1 MEHEKTALNMS
12 PCYQLMLSSFTEST
26 NDASL
31 FVKGE
36 VGIFPEFISKDC
48 LFNELIKPDPEID
61 ESTVQL
67 LGIMFNSFV
76 VVSKRMLT
84 DHLSGGKYDSPTE
97 ELIQQCK

>member
-48 LFNELIKPDPEID
+48 
-61 ESTVQL
+61 
-67 LGIMFNSFV
+67 
-76 VVSKRMLT
+76 
-84 DHLSGGKYDSPTE
+84 
-97 ELIQQCK
+97 